1 MYVFRADLWD
11 WISYLGVHETNI
23 RSLRVCRLSDRSTR
37 VVLTQ
42 VPLGQHAR

>member
-1 MYVFRADLWD
+1 MRVFRADLWD

-23 RSLRVCRLSDRSTR
+23 RSLRVCRLSARSTS

-42 VPLGQHAR
+42 APLGQRAR